1 MYVDTL
7 NYYISLFTKNKT
19 YQEIIFV
26 ENSGWDLNRFREKI
40 HESNFISVE
49 YQSLDPSIFNQTKGI
64 IGEFTVE
71 KRNEMFINNLFVTSS
86 NRRNNL
92 GTQIL
97 NFIKILSKQNGLGGK
112 MRVLASLLGNETK
125 NPPHIFYRKY
135 GFTSDDKK
143 ALTEIDKHIKNKHQ
157 LPSSFKPMF
166 MYYIPPKV

>member
-1 MYVDTL
+1 MKLKFPPTKPNISNLKKTNLLFYNQPKTN
-7 NYYISLFTKNKT
+7 NYTVFNITDGV
-19 YQEIIFV
+19 I
-26 ENSGWDLNRFREKI
+26 G
-40 HESNFISVE
+40 NFS
-49 YQSLDPSIFNQTKGI
+49 
-64 IGEFTVE
+64 VE
-71 KRNEMFINNLFVTSS
+71 KRNEMFINNLFVTPN

-112 MRVLASLLGNETK
+112 MRVLSSLLGNETK

>member
-1 MYVDTL
+1 MKLMYPPTKTNIL
-7 NYYISLFTKNKT
+7 NLKRTDLLFYKQPST
-19 YQEIIFV
+19 
-26 ENSGWDLNRFREKI
+26 ENYK
-40 HESNFISVE
+40 V
-49 YQSLDPSIFNQTKGI
+49 FNQTKGI

-71 KRNEMFINNLFVTSS
+71 KRNEMFINNLFVTPN

-112 MRVLASLLGNETK
+112 MRVLSSLLGNETK

>member
-1 MYVDTL
+1 MKLMYPPTKTNIL
-7 NYYISLFTKNKT
+7 NLKRTDLLFYKQPSTKNYK
-19 YQEIIFV
+19 V
-26 ENSGWDLNRFREKI
+26 
-40 HESNFISVE
+40 
-49 YQSLDPSIFNQTKGI
+49 FNQTKGI

-71 KRNEMFINNLFVTSS
+71 KRNEMFINNLFVTPS

-97 NFIKILSKQNGLGGK
+97 NFIKILSKQNGLDGK